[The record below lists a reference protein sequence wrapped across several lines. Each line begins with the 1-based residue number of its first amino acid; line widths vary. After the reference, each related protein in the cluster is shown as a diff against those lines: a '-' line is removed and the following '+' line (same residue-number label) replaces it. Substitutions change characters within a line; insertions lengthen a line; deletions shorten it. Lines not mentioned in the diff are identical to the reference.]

1 MFVITAD
8 QESSRRRRDAV
19 EPALVAL
26 GELPGT
32 GFVRPF
38 ERTVG
43 DEIQATLDAP
53 AAVVAALTVLNRL
66 DEWSIGVGVGAVD
79 TLGETS
85 ASSAGPAYIAAREA
99 VEKARSKSVPMPL
112 VVVAAGDDPDRA
124 EVAAHAQGLAQL
136 IGQVQRR
143 RSAAGWEVI
152 DHLSGGEPAPTQAE
166 VARRLDISPA
176 AVSNRLRAAMWYETQ
191 AAMPLLISLFDRLE
205 EGK

>member
-26 GELPGT
+26 GKLPGT

-38 ERTVG
+38 ARTVG
-43 DEIQATLDAP
+43 DEIQATLDDP

-66 DEWSIGVGVGAVD
+66 DEWSIGVGVGPVD

-99 VEKARSKSVPMPL
+99 VEKARSKRVPMPL
-112 VVVAAGDDPDRA
+112 VVVAAGGDTDRGA
-124 EVAAHAQGLAQL
+124 VAGHAPG
-136 IGQVQRR
+136 VVHVR
-143 RSAAGWEVI
+143 
-152 DHLSGGEPAPTQAE
+152 
-166 VARRLDISPA
+166 
-176 AVSNRLRAAMWYETQ
+176 
-191 AAMPLLISLFDRLE
+191 
-205 EGK
+205 

>member
-26 GELPGT
+26 GKLPGT

-38 ERTVG
+38 ARTVG
-43 DEIQATLDAP
+43 DEIQATLDDP

-66 DEWSIGVGVGAVD
+66 DEWSIGVGVGPVD

-112 VVVAAGDDPDRA
+112 VVVAAGGGPDRA
-124 EVAAHAQGLAQL
+124 EIAAHAQGLAQL

-152 DHLSGGEPAPTQAE
+152 DHLSGDDPAPTQAE

-176 AVSNRLRAAMWYETQ
+176 AVSNRLRAAMWYETG
-191 AAMPLLISLFDRLE
+191 AAMPLLVSLFNRLE

>member
-19 EPALVAL
+19 GPALAAL

-43 DEIQATLDAP
+43 DEIQATLEDP

-66 DEWSIGVGVGAVD
+66 NEWSIGVGVGPVD

-112 VVVAAGDDPDRA
+112 VVVDASNDPAR
-124 EVAAHAQGLAQL
+124 EETAAHAQGLAQL

-143 RSAAGWEVI
+143 RSDAGWEVI
-152 DHLSGGEPAPTQAE
+152 DHLSGDDPAQTQAE

-176 AVSNRLRAAMWYETQ
+176 AVSDRLRAAMWYETQ
-191 AAMPLLISLFDRLE
+191 AAMPLLISLFERLE

>member
-26 GELPGT
+26 GKLPGT

-38 ERTVG
+38 ARTVG
-43 DEIQATLDAP
+43 DEIQATLDDP

-66 DEWSIGVGVGAVD
+66 DEWSIGVGVGPVD

-112 VVVAAGDDPDRA
+112 VVVAAGGDPDRA

-152 DHLSGGEPAPTQAE
+152 DHLSGDDPAPTQAE

-191 AAMPLLISLFDRLE
+191 AASPLLIDLFQRLE
-205 EGK
+205 EGQ